1 MNFIKRG
8 LLSLW
13 AKKGR
18 TLLLCAVF
26 SAILIFVLAGLTIKS
41 AAEKATENAQNSL
54 GATVTL
60 AASREAMFGGGPN
73 ASTSTSSTTDSSTS
87 SSTDSTSERRRFNST
102 PIKVSDAEKIAKLDN
117 VKSYVLITSGTATA
131 GDGIEPI
138 TSSDSDT
145 TSTSSSTSDETQQG
159 QGPGGMGGNNGTMGG
174 GGMMKTGDFT
184 ITGVSAS
191 ADYSSFADG
200 TATLEKG
207 EALTA
212 DDAGTNH
219 VLIEETLAES
229 NNLSVGDTF
238 KLTDSDGENEVTV
251 TVKGIYSTT
260 QSASGIAAQ
269 VSMLNPVNTIYS
281 YYTLANT
288 LSGATDE
295 NTVDSAVYTLSE
307 PSKVTAFTKAAKKLI
322 DTDTYDLTTDDQLY
336 QSMLTPLKNV
346 SSFAKNIVI
355 LVAIAGIIILT
366 LIVMLMIRER
376 RYEIGVLL
384 SMGESHI
391 KMILQFFTEMFL
403 TMLVALVIAIF
414 TGNIVGNVVG
424 NQLLSQETTTS
435 TQTNNQDSN
444 NAQGNNQNG
453 RNNQPGNQTGG
464 PGRGGG
470 GQMGG
475 GFNNA
480 IQGSTEIDDLNI
492 TVQPKE
498 VAILAGLGLLISFF
512 SILLSSVGILRLN
525 PKKILIG

>member
-13 AKKGR
+13 AKNGR

-60 AASREAMFGGGPN
+60 AASREAMFGGGQKD
-73 ASTSTSSTTDSSTS
+73 TSTSDS
-87 SSTDSTSERRRFNST
+87 SSTDSTSERREFTST
-102 PIKVSDAEKIAKLDN
+102 PVKVSDAEKIAALDN
-117 VKSYVLITSGTATA
+117 VKSYVLVTSGTATA

-138 TSSDSDT
+138 TSSDT
-145 TSTSSSTSDETQQG
+145 TSSSSTSDSSQ
-159 QGPGGMGGNNGTMGG
+159 QGPGGMGGGDMGG
-174 GGMMKTGDFT
+174 NRQTGDFT
-184 ITGVSAS
+184 ITGVSS
-191 ADYSSFADG
+191 STDYSSFSDG
-200 TATLEKG
+200 TATLEDG

-212 DDAGTNH
+212 DDAGTNN

-229 NNLSVGDTF
+229 NDLSVGDTF

-260 QSASGIAAQ
+260 EFASGIAAQ
-269 VSMLNPVNTIYS
+269 VSMLTPVNTIYS

-288 LSGATDE
+288 LSGNTDE
-295 NTVDSAVYTLSE
+295 DTVDSAIYTLSE
-307 PSKVTAFTKAAKKLI
+307 PSKVTAFTKAAEKLI

-336 QSMLTPLKNV
+336 QSMITPLENV

-355 LVAIAGIIILT
+355 LVAVAGIIILT

-384 SMGESHI
+384 SMGESRA
-391 KMILQFFTEMFL
+391 KMIFQFFTEMFV
-403 TMLVALVIAIF
+403 TMLIALVIATF

-435 TQTNNQDSN
+435 QTDTQTQQD
-444 NAQGNNQNG
+444 GNNQ
-453 RNNQPGNQTGG
+453 QGNQNGG
-464 PGRGGG
+464 PGGGG
-470 GQMGG
+470 GGRMG
-475 GFNNA
+475 GFNTA
-480 IQGSTEIDDLNI
+480 VQGSTEIDDLNI

-498 VAILAGLGLLISFF
+498 VAILAGLGLVISFF
-512 SILLSSVGILRLN
+512 SILLSSFGILRLN

>member
-60 AASREAMFGGGPN
+60 AASREAMFGGGQN
-73 ASTSTSSTTDSSTS
+73 DTSTSDS
-87 SSTDSTSERRRFNST
+87 SSTDSTSERREFTST
-102 PIKVSDAEKIAKLDN
+102 PVKVSDAEKIAALDN
-117 VKSYVLITSGTATA
+117 VKSYVLVTSGTATA

-138 TSSDSDT
+138 TSSDT
-145 TSTSSSTSDETQQG
+145 TSSSSTADSSQ
-159 QGPGGMGGNNGTMGG
+159 QGPGGMGRGGMGG
-174 GGMMKTGDFT
+174 KMQTGDFT
-184 ITGVSAS
+184 ITGVSSS
-191 ADYSSFADG
+191 ADYSSFSDG
-200 TATLEKG
+200 TATLEDG

-212 DDAGTNH
+212 DDAGTNN

-229 NNLSVGDTF
+229 NDLSVGDTF

-260 QSASGIAAQ
+260 ESASGIAAQ

-288 LSGATDE
+288 LSGNTDE
-295 NTVDSAVYTLSE
+295 DTVDSAIYTLSE
-307 PSKVTAFTKAAKKLI
+307 PSKVTAFTKAAEKVI
-322 DTDTYDLTTDDQLY
+322 DTDTYDLTTNDQLY
-336 QSMLTPLKNV
+336 QSMITPLENV

-355 LVAIAGIIILT
+355 LVAVTGIIILT

-384 SMGESHI
+384 SMGESRA
-391 KMILQFFTEMFL
+391 KMIFQFFTEMFV
-403 TMLVALVIAIF
+403 TMLIALVIATF

-435 TQTNNQDSN
+435 QTDTQTQ
-444 NAQGNNQNG
+444 QGGNNQ
-453 RNNQPGNQTGG
+453 QGNQNGG
-464 PGRGGG
+464 PGGGGG

-475 GFNNA
+475 LNTA
-480 IQGSTEIDDLNI
+480 VQGSTEIDDLNI

-498 VAILAGLGLLISFF
+498 VAILAGLGLVISFF
-512 SILLSSVGILRLN
+512 SILLSSFGILRLN

>member
-60 AASREAMFGGGPN
+60 AASREAIFGGGQN
-73 ASTSTSSTTDSSTS
+73 DTSTSDS
-87 SSTDSTSERRRFNST
+87 SSTDSTSERREFTST
-102 PIKVSDAEKIAKLDN
+102 PVKVSDVEKIAGLDN
-117 VKSYVLITSGTATA
+117 VKSYVLVTSGTATA

-138 TSSDSDT
+138 TSSDT
-145 TSTSSSTSDETQQG
+145 TSSSSTADSSQ
-159 QGPGGMGGNNGTMGG
+159 QGPGGMGGGDMGG
-174 GGMMKTGDFT
+174 NRQTGDFT
-184 ITGVSAS
+184 ITGVSSS
-191 ADYSSFADG
+191 ADYSSFSDG
-200 TATLEKG
+200 TATLEDG

-212 DDAGTNH
+212 DDAGTNN

-229 NNLSVGDTF
+229 NDLSVGDTF

-260 QSASGIAAQ
+260 ESASGIAAQ

-288 LSGATDE
+288 LSGNTDE
-295 NTVDSAVYTLSE
+295 DTVDSAIYTLSE
-307 PSKVTAFTKAAKKLI
+307 PSKVTAFTKAAEKVI
-322 DTDTYDLTTDDQLY
+322 DTDTYDLTTNDQLY
-336 QSMLTPLKNV
+336 QSMITPLENV

-355 LVAIAGIIILT
+355 LVAVAGIIILT

-384 SMGESHI
+384 SMGESRA
-391 KMILQFFTEMFL
+391 KMIFQFFTEMFV
-403 TMLVALVIAIF
+403 TMLIALVIATF

-435 TQTNNQDSN
+435 QTDTQTQ
-444 NAQGNNQNG
+444 QGGNNQ
-453 RNNQPGNQTGG
+453 QGNQNGG
-464 PGRGGG
+464 PGGGGG

-475 GFNNA
+475 LNTA
-480 IQGSTEIDDLNI
+480 VQGSTEIDDLNI

-498 VAILAGLGLLISFF
+498 VAILAGLGLVISFF
-512 SILLSSVGILRLN
+512 SILLSSFGILRLN

>member
-60 AASREAMFGGGPN
+60 AASREAMFGGGQN
-73 ASTSTSSTTDSSTS
+73 DTSTSDS
-87 SSTDSTSERRRFNST
+87 SSTDSTSERREFTST
-102 PIKVSDAEKIAKLDN
+102 PVKVSDAEKIAALDN
-117 VKSYVLITSGTATA
+117 VKSYVLVTSGTATA

-138 TSSDSDT
+138 TSS
-145 TSTSSSTSDETQQG
+145 SSTSDSSQ
-159 QGPGGMGGNNGTMGG
+159 QGPGGMGGGDMGG
-174 GGMMKTGDFT
+174 NRQTGDFT
-184 ITGVSAS
+184 ITGVSSS
-191 ADYSSFADG
+191 ANYSSFSDG
-200 TATLEKG
+200 TATLEDG

-212 DDAGTNH
+212 DDAGTNN

-229 NNLSVGDTF
+229 NDLSVGDTF

-260 QSASGIAAQ
+260 ESASGIAAQ

-288 LSGATDE
+288 LSGNTDE
-295 NTVDSAVYTLSE
+295 DTVDSAIYTLSE
-307 PSKVTAFTKAAKKLI
+307 PSKVTAFTKAAEKVI

-336 QSMLTPLKNV
+336 QSMITPLENV

-355 LVAIAGIIILT
+355 LVAVAGIIILT

-384 SMGESHI
+384 SMGESRA
-391 KMILQFFTEMFL
+391 KMIFQFFTEMFV
-403 TMLVALVIAIF
+403 TMLIALVIATF

-435 TQTNNQDSN
+435 QTDTQTQQGANNQ
-444 NAQGNNQNG
+444 QGNQNG
-453 RNNQPGNQTGG
+453 G
-464 PGRGGG
+464 PGGGG
-470 GQMGG
+470 SGQMGG
-475 GFNNA
+475 FNTA
-480 IQGSTEIDDLNI
+480 VQGSTEIDDLNI

-498 VAILAGLGLLISFF
+498 VAILAGLGLVISFF
-512 SILLSSVGILRLN
+512 SILLSSFGILRLN
-525 PKKILIG
+525 PKKNLIG

>member
-60 AASREAMFGGGPN
+60 AASREAMFGGGQN
-73 ASTSTSSTTDSSTS
+73 DTSTSDS
-87 SSTDSTSERRRFNST
+87 SSTDSTSERREFTST
-102 PIKVSDAEKIAKLDN
+102 PVKVSDAEKIAALDN
-117 VKSYVLITSGTATA
+117 VKSYVLVTSGTATA

-138 TSSDSDT
+138 TSS
-145 TSTSSSTSDETQQG
+145 SSTSDSSQ
-159 QGPGGMGGNNGTMGG
+159 QGPGGMGGGDMGG
-174 GGMMKTGDFT
+174 NRQTGDFT
-184 ITGVSAS
+184 ITGVSSS
-191 ADYSSFADG
+191 ANYSSFSDG
-200 TATLEKG
+200 TATLEDG

-212 DDAGTNH
+212 DDAGTNN

-229 NNLSVGDTF
+229 NDLSVGDTF

-260 QSASGIAAQ
+260 ESASGIAAQ

-288 LSGATDE
+288 LSGNTDE
-295 NTVDSAVYTLSE
+295 DTVDSAIYTLSE
-307 PSKVTAFTKAAKKLI
+307 PSKVTAFTKAAEKLI

-336 QSMLTPLKNV
+336 QSMITPLENV

-355 LVAIAGIIILT
+355 LVAVAGIIILT

-384 SMGESHI
+384 SMGESRA
-391 KMILQFFTEMFL
+391 KMIFQFFTEMFV
-403 TMLVALVIAIF
+403 TMLIALVIATF

-424 NQLLSQETTTS
+424 NQILSQETTTS
-435 TQTNNQDSN
+435 QTDTQTQQGANNQ
-444 NAQGNNQNG
+444 QGNQNG
-453 RNNQPGNQTGG
+453 G
-464 PGRGGG
+464 PGGGG
-470 GQMGG
+470 SGQMGG
-475 GFNNA
+475 FNTA
-480 IQGSTEIDDLNI
+480 VQGSTEIDDLNI

-498 VAILAGLGLLISFF
+498 VAILAGLGLVISFF
-512 SILLSSVGILRLN
+512 SILLSSFGILRLN

>member
-60 AASREAMFGGGPN
+60 AASREAMFGGGQN
-73 ASTSTSSTTDSSTS
+73 DTSTSDS
-87 SSTDSTSERRRFNST
+87 SSTDSTSERREFTST
-102 PIKVSDAEKIAKLDN
+102 PVKVSDAEKIAALDN
-117 VKSYVLITSGTATA
+117 VKSYVLVTSGTATA
-131 GDGIEPI
+131 GDGVEPI
-138 TSSDSDT
+138 TSS
-145 TSTSSSTSDETQQG
+145 SSTSDSSQ
-159 QGPGGMGGNNGTMGG
+159 QGPGGMGGGDMGG
-174 GGMMKTGDFT
+174 NRQTGDFT
-184 ITGVSAS
+184 ITGVSSS
-191 ADYSSFADG
+191 ANYSSFSDG
-200 TATLEKG
+200 TATLEDG

-212 DDAGTNH
+212 DDAGTNN

-229 NNLSVGDTF
+229 NGLSVGDTF

-260 QSASGIAAQ
+260 ESASGIAAQ
-269 VSMLNPVNTIYS
+269 VNMLNPVNTIYS

-288 LSGATDE
+288 LSGNTDE
-295 NTVDSAVYTLSE
+295 DTVDSAIYTLSE
-307 PSKVTAFTKAAKKLI
+307 PSKVTAFTKAAEKLI

-336 QSMLTPLKNV
+336 QSMITPLENV

-355 LVAIAGIIILT
+355 LVAVAGIIILT

-384 SMGESHI
+384 SMGESRA
-391 KMILQFFTEMFL
+391 KMIFQFFTEMFV
-403 TMLVALVIAIF
+403 TMLIALVIATF

-435 TQTNNQDSN
+435 QTDTQTQQGANNQ
-444 NAQGNNQNG
+444 QGNQNG
-453 RNNQPGNQTGG
+453 G
-464 PGRGGG
+464 PGGGGG

-475 GFNNA
+475 FNTA
-480 IQGSTEIDDLNI
+480 VQGSTEIDDLNI

-498 VAILAGLGLLISFF
+498 VAILAGLGLVISFF
-512 SILLSSVGILRLN
+512 SILLSSFGILRLN

>member
-41 AAEKATENAQNSL
+41 AAEKATENAQNSW

-60 AASREAMFGGGPN
+60 AASREAMFGGGQN
-73 ASTSTSSTTDSSTS
+73 DTSTSDS
-87 SSTDSTSERRRFNST
+87 SSTDSTSERREFTST
-102 PIKVSDAEKIAKLDN
+102 PVKVSDAEKIAALDN
-117 VKSYVLITSGTATA
+117 VKSYVLVTSGTATA

-138 TSSDSDT
+138 TSSDT
-145 TSTSSSTSDETQQG
+145 TSSSSTSDSSQ
-159 QGPGGMGGNNGTMGG
+159 QGPGGMGGGDMGG
-174 GGMMKTGDFT
+174 NRQTGDFT
-184 ITGVSAS
+184 ITGVSSS
-191 ADYSSFADG
+191 ADYSSFSDG
-200 TATLEKG
+200 TATLEDG

-212 DDAGTNH
+212 DDAGTNN

-229 NNLSVGDTF
+229 NGLSVGDTF
-238 KLTDSDGENEVTV
+238 ELTDSDGENEVTV

-260 QSASGIAAQ
+260 ESASGIAAQ

-288 LSGATDE
+288 LSGNTDE
-295 NTVDSAVYTLSE
+295 DTVDSAIYTLSE
-307 PSKVTAFTKAAKKLI
+307 PSKVTAFTKAAEKLI

-336 QSMLTPLKNV
+336 QSMITPLENV

-355 LVAIAGIIILT
+355 LVAVAGIIILT

-384 SMGESHI
+384 SMGESRA
-391 KMILQFFTEMFL
+391 KMIFQFFTEMFV
-403 TMLVALVIAIF
+403 TMLIALVIATF

-435 TQTNNQDSN
+435 QTDNQTQQG
-444 NAQGNNQNG
+444 GNNQ
-453 RNNQPGNQTGG
+453 QGNQNGG
-464 PGRGGG
+464 PGGGGG

-475 GFNNA
+475 FNTA
-480 IQGSTEIDDLNI
+480 VQGSTEIDDLNI

-498 VAILAGLGLLISFF
+498 VAILAGLGLVISFF
-512 SILLSSVGILRLN
+512 SILLSSFGILRLN

>member
-41 AAEKATENAQNSL
+41 AAEKATENAQNSS

-60 AASREAMFGGGPN
+60 AASREAMFGGGQN
-73 ASTSTSSTTDSSTS
+73 DTSTSDS
-87 SSTDSTSERRRFNST
+87 SSTDSTSERREFTST
-102 PIKVSDAEKIAKLDN
+102 PVKVSDAEKIAALDN
-117 VKSYVLITSGTATA
+117 VKSYVLVTSGTATA

-138 TSSDSDT
+138 TSSDT
-145 TSTSSSTSDETQQG
+145 TSSSSTSDSSQ
-159 QGPGGMGGNNGTMGG
+159 QGPGGMGGGDMGG
-174 GGMMKTGDFT
+174 KMQTGDFT
-184 ITGVSAS
+184 ITGVSSS
-191 ADYSSFADG
+191 ADYSSFSDG
-200 TATLEKG
+200 TATLEDG

-212 DDAGTNH
+212 DDAGTNN

-229 NNLSVGDTF
+229 NGLSVGDTF

-260 QSASGIAAQ
+260 ESASGIAAQ

-288 LSGATDE
+288 LSGNTDE
-295 NTVDSAVYTLSE
+295 DTVDSAIYTLSE
-307 PSKVTAFTKAAKKLI
+307 PSKVTAFTKAAEKLI
-322 DTDTYDLTTDDQLY
+322 DTDTYDLTTNDQLY
-336 QSMLTPLKNV
+336 QSMITPLENV

-355 LVAIAGIIILT
+355 LVAVAGIIILT

-384 SMGESHI
+384 SMGESRA
-391 KMILQFFTEMFL
+391 KMIFQFFTEMFV
-403 TMLVALVIAIF
+403 TMLIALVIATF

-424 NQLLSQETTTS
+424 NQLLSQETTNKETKMVVLAVVAVAKWVAS
-435 TQTNNQDSN
+435 I
-444 NAQGNNQNG
+444 
-453 RNNQPGNQTGG
+453 QPYK
-464 PGRGGG
+464 
-470 GQMGG
+470 
-475 GFNNA
+475 
-480 IQGSTEIDDLNI
+480 
-492 TVQPKE
+492 VQLK
-498 VAILAGLGLLISFF
+498 LMT
-512 SILLSSVGILRLN
+512 
-525 PKKILIG
+525 

>member
-60 AASREAMFGGGPN
+60 AASREAMFGGGQN
-73 ASTSTSSTTDSSTS
+73 DTSTSDS
-87 SSTDSTSERRRFNST
+87 SSTDSTSERREFTST
-102 PIKVSDAEKIAKLDN
+102 PVKVSDAEKIAALDN
-117 VKSYVLITSGTATA
+117 VKSYVLVTSGTATA

-138 TSSDSDT
+138 TSSDT
-145 TSTSSSTSDETQQG
+145 TSSSSTSDSSQ
-159 QGPGGMGGNNGTMGG
+159 QGPGGMGGGMGG
-174 GGMMKTGDFT
+174 KMQTGDFT
-184 ITGVSAS
+184 ITGVSSS
-191 ADYSSFADG
+191 ADYSSFSDG
-200 TATLEKG
+200 TATLGDG

-212 DDAGTNH
+212 DDAGTNN

-229 NNLSVGDTF
+229 NGLSVGDTF

-260 QSASGIAAQ
+260 ESASGIAAQ
-269 VSMLNPVNTIYS
+269 VNMLNPVNTIYS

-288 LSGATDE
+288 LSGNTDE
-295 NTVDSAVYTLSE
+295 DTVDSAIYTLSE
-307 PSKVTAFTKAAKKLI
+307 PSKVTAFTKAAEKLI

-336 QSMLTPLKNV
+336 QSMITPLENV

-355 LVAIAGIIILT
+355 LVAVAGIIILT

-384 SMGESHI
+384 SMGESRA
-391 KMILQFFTEMFL
+391 KMIFQFFTEMFV
-403 TMLVALVIAIF
+403 TMLIALVIATF

-435 TQTNNQDSN
+435 QTDTQTQQGANNQ
-444 NAQGNNQNG
+444 QGN
-453 RNNQPGNQTGG
+453 
-464 PGRGGG
+464 
-470 GQMGG
+470 
-475 GFNNA
+475 
-480 IQGSTEIDDLNI
+480 
-492 TVQPKE
+492 
-498 VAILAGLGLLISFF
+498 
-512 SILLSSVGILRLN
+512 
-525 PKKILIG
+525 

>member
-60 AASREAMFGGGPN
+60 AASREAMFGGGQN
-73 ASTSTSSTTDSSTS
+73 DTSTSDS
-87 SSTDSTSERRRFNST
+87 SSTDSTSERREFTST
-102 PIKVSDAEKIAKLDN
+102 PVKVSDAEKIAALDN
-117 VKSYVLITSGTATA
+117 VKSYVLVTSGTATA

-138 TSSDSDT
+138 TSS
-145 TSTSSSTSDETQQG
+145 SSTSDSSQ
-159 QGPGGMGGNNGTMGG
+159 QGPGGMGGGMGG
-174 GGMMKTGDFT
+174 KMQTGDFT
-184 ITGVSAS
+184 ITGVSSS
-191 ADYSSFADG
+191 ADYSSFSDG
-200 TATLEKG
+200 TATLGDG

-212 DDAGTNH
+212 DDAGTNN

-229 NNLSVGDTF
+229 NDLSVGDTF

-260 QSASGIAAQ
+260 ESASGIAAQ

-288 LSGATDE
+288 LSGNTDE
-295 NTVDSAVYTLSE
+295 DTVDSAIYTLSE
-307 PSKVTAFTKAAKKLI
+307 PSKVTAFTKAAEKVI

-336 QSMLTPLKNV
+336 QSMITPLENV

-355 LVAIAGIIILT
+355 LVAVAGIIILT

-384 SMGESHI
+384 SMGESRA
-391 KMILQFFTEMFL
+391 KMIFQFFTEMFV
-403 TMLVALVIAIF
+403 TMLIALVIATF
-414 TGNIVGNVVG
+414 TGNIAGNVVG

-435 TQTNNQDSN
+435 QTDTQTQ
-444 NAQGNNQNG
+444 QGGNNQ
-453 RNNQPGNQTGG
+453 QGNQNGG
-464 PGRGGG
+464 PGGS

-475 GFNNA
+475 FNTA
-480 IQGSTEIDDLNI
+480 VQGSTEIDDLNI

-498 VAILAGLGLLISFF
+498 VAILAGLGLVISFF
-512 SILLSSVGILRLN
+512 SILLSSFGILRLN

>member
-60 AASREAMFGGGPN
+60 AASREAMFGGGQN
-73 ASTSTSSTTDSSTS
+73 DTSTSDS
-87 SSTDSTSERRRFNST
+87 SSTDSTSERREFTST
-102 PIKVSDAEKIAKLDN
+102 PVKVSDAEKIAALDN
-117 VKSYVLITSGTATA
+117 VKSYVLVTSGTATA

-138 TSSDSDT
+138 TSSDT
-145 TSTSSSTSDETQQG
+145 TSSSSTSDSSQ
-159 QGPGGMGGNNGTMGG
+159 QGPGGMGGGDMGG
-174 GGMMKTGDFT
+174 NRQTGDFT
-184 ITGVSAS
+184 ITGVSSS
-191 ADYSSFADG
+191 ADYSSFSDG
-200 TATLEKG
+200 TATLEDG

-212 DDAGTNH
+212 DDAGTNN

-229 NNLSVGDTF
+229 NGLSVGDTF
-238 KLTDSDGENEVTV
+238 ELTDSDGENEVTV

-260 QSASGIAAQ
+260 ESASGIAAQ

-288 LSGATDE
+288 LSGNTDE
-295 NTVDSAVYTLSE
+295 DTVDSAIYTLSE
-307 PSKVTAFTKAAKKLI
+307 PSKVTAFTKAAEKLI

-336 QSMLTPLKNV
+336 QSMITPLENV

-355 LVAIAGIIILT
+355 LVAVAGIIILT

-384 SMGESHI
+384 SMGESRA
-391 KMILQFFTEMFL
+391 KMIFQFFTEMFV
-403 TMLVALVIAIF
+403 TMLIALVIATF

-435 TQTNNQDSN
+435 QTDNQTQQG
-444 NAQGNNQNG
+444 GNNQ
-453 RNNQPGNQTGG
+453 QGNQNGG
-464 PGRGGG
+464 PGGGGG

-475 GFNNA
+475 FNTA
-480 IQGSTEIDDLNI
+480 VQGSTEIDDLNI

-498 VAILAGLGLLISFF
+498 VAILAGLGLVISFF
-512 SILLSSVGILRLN
+512 SILLSSFGILRLN

>member
-60 AASREAMFGGGPN
+60 AASREAMFGGGQN
-73 ASTSTSSTTDSSTS
+73 DTSTSDS
-87 SSTDSTSERRRFNST
+87 SSTDSTSERREFTST
-102 PIKVSDAEKIAKLDN
+102 PVKVSDAEKIAALDN
-117 VKSYVLITSGTATA
+117 VKSYVLVTSGTATA

-138 TSSDSDT
+138 TSS
-145 TSTSSSTSDETQQG
+145 SSTSDSSQ
-159 QGPGGMGGNNGTMGG
+159 QGPGGMGGGDMGG
-174 GGMMKTGDFT
+174 NRQTGDFT
-184 ITGVSAS
+184 ITGVSSS
-191 ADYSSFADG
+191 ANYSSFSDG
-200 TATLEKG
+200 TATLEDG

-212 DDAGTNH
+212 DDAGTNN

-229 NNLSVGDTF
+229 NDLSVGDTF

-260 QSASGIAAQ
+260 ESASGIAAQ

-288 LSGATDE
+288 LSGNTDE
-295 NTVDSAVYTLSE
+295 DTVDSAIYTLSE
-307 PSKVTAFTKAAKKLI
+307 PSKVTAFTKAAEKLI

-336 QSMLTPLKNV
+336 QSMITPLENV

-355 LVAIAGIIILT
+355 LVAVAGIIILT

-384 SMGESHI
+384 SMGESRA
-391 KMILQFFTEMFL
+391 KMIFQFFTEMFV
-403 TMLVALVIAIF
+403 TMLIALVIATF

-424 NQLLSQETTTS
+424 NQILSQETTTS
-435 TQTNNQDSN
+435 QTDTQTQ
-444 NAQGNNQNG
+444 QGGNNQ
-453 RNNQPGNQTGG
+453 QGNQNGG
-464 PGRGGG
+464 PGGG

-475 GFNNA
+475 FNTA
-480 IQGSTEIDDLNI
+480 VQGSTEIDDLNI

-498 VAILAGLGLLISFF
+498 VAILAGLELVISFF
-512 SILLSSVGILRLN
+512 SILLSSFGILRLN

>member
-1 MNFIKRG
+1 MNFIKHG

-60 AASREAMFGGGPN
+60 AASREAIFGGGQN
-73 ASTSTSSTTDSSTS
+73 DTSTSDS
-87 SSTDSTSERRRFNST
+87 SSTDSTSERREFTST
-102 PIKVSDAEKIAKLDN
+102 PVKVSDAEKIAALDN
-117 VKSYVLITSGTATA
+117 VKSYVLVTSGTATA

-138 TSSDSDT
+138 TSSDT
-145 TSTSSSTSDETQQG
+145 TSSLSTADSSQ
-159 QGPGGMGGNNGTMGG
+159 QGPGGMGGGMGG
-174 GGMMKTGDFT
+174 NMQTGDFT
-184 ITGVSAS
+184 ITGVSSS
-191 ADYSSFADG
+191 ANYSSFSDG
-200 TATLEKG
+200 TATLEDG

-212 DDAGTNH
+212 DDAGTNN

-229 NNLSVGDTF
+229 NGLSVGDTF

-260 QSASGIAAQ
+260 ESASGIAAQ

-288 LSGATDE
+288 LSGNTDE
-295 NTVDSAVYTLSE
+295 DTVDSAIYTLSE
-307 PSKVTAFTKAAKKLI
+307 PSKVTAFTKAAEKVI

-336 QSMLTPLKNV
+336 QSMITPLENV

-355 LVAIAGIIILT
+355 LVAVAGIIILT

-384 SMGESHI
+384 SMGESRA
-391 KMILQFFTEMFL
+391 KMIFQFFTEMFV
-403 TMLVALVIAIF
+403 TMLIALVIATF

-435 TQTNNQDSN
+435 QTDTQTQQGANNQ
-444 NAQGNNQNG
+444 QGNQNG
-453 RNNQPGNQTGG
+453 G
-464 PGRGGG
+464 PGGG

-475 GFNNA
+475 FNTA
-480 IQGSTEIDDLNI
+480 VQGSTEIDDLNI

-498 VAILAGLGLLISFF
+498 VAILAGLGLVISFF
-512 SILLSSVGILRLN
+512 SILLSSFGILRLN

>member
-60 AASREAMFGGGPN
+60 AASREAMFGGGQN
-73 ASTSTSSTTDSSTS
+73 DTSTSDS
-87 SSTDSTSERRRFNST
+87 SSTDSTSERREFTST
-102 PIKVSDAEKIAKLDN
+102 PVKVSDAEKIAALDN
-117 VKSYVLITSGTATA
+117 VKSYVLVTSGTATA

-138 TSSDSDT
+138 TSS
-145 TSTSSSTSDETQQG
+145 SSTSDSSQ
-159 QGPGGMGGNNGTMGG
+159 QGPGGMGGGMGG
-174 GGMMKTGDFT
+174 KMQTGDFT
-184 ITGVSAS
+184 ITGVSSS
-191 ADYSSFADG
+191 ADYSSFSDG
-200 TATLEKG
+200 TATLGDG

-212 DDAGTNH
+212 DDAGTNN

-229 NNLSVGDTF
+229 NDLSVGDTF

-260 QSASGIAAQ
+260 ESASGIAAQ

-288 LSGATDE
+288 LSGNTDE
-295 NTVDSAVYTLSE
+295 DTVDSAIYTLSE
-307 PSKVTAFTKAAKKLI
+307 PSKVTAFTKAAEKLI

-336 QSMLTPLKNV
+336 QSMITPLENV

-355 LVAIAGIIILT
+355 LVAVAGIIILT

-384 SMGESHI
+384 SMGESRA
-391 KMILQFFTEMFL
+391 KMIFQFFTEMFV
-403 TMLVALVIAIF
+403 TMLIALVIATF

-435 TQTNNQDSN
+435 QTDTQTQQGANNQ
-444 NAQGNNQNG
+444 QGNQNG
-453 RNNQPGNQTGG
+453 G
-464 PGRGGG
+464 PGGG

-475 GFNNA
+475 FNTA
-480 IQGSTEIDDLNI
+480 VQGSTEIDDLNI

-498 VAILAGLGLLISFF
+498 VAILAGLGLVISFF
-512 SILLSSVGILRLN
+512 SILLSSFGILRLN

>member
-60 AASREAMFGGGPN
+60 AASREAMFGGGQN
-73 ASTSTSSTTDSSTS
+73 DTSTSDS
-87 SSTDSTSERRRFNST
+87 SSTDSTSERREFTST
-102 PIKVSDAEKIAKLDN
+102 PVKVSDAEKIAALDN
-117 VKSYVLITSGTATA
+117 VKSYVLVTSGTATA

-138 TSSDSDT
+138 TSSDT
-145 TSTSSSTSDETQQG
+145 TSSSSTSDSSQ
-159 QGPGGMGGNNGTMGG
+159 QGPGGMGGGDMGG
-174 GGMMKTGDFT
+174 KMQTGDFT
-184 ITGVSAS
+184 ITGVSSS
-191 ADYSSFADG
+191 ANYSSFSDG
-200 TATLEKG
+200 TATLEDG

-212 DDAGTNH
+212 DDAGTNN

-229 NNLSVGDTF
+229 NDLSVGDTF

-260 QSASGIAAQ
+260 ESASGIAAQ

-288 LSGATDE
+288 LSGNTDE
-295 NTVDSAVYTLSE
+295 DTVDSAIYTLSE
-307 PSKVTAFTKAAKKLI
+307 PSKVTAFTKAAEKVI

-336 QSMLTPLKNV
+336 QSMITPLENV

-355 LVAIAGIIILT
+355 LVAVAGIIILT

-384 SMGESHI
+384 SMGESRA
-391 KMILQFFTEMFL
+391 KMIFQFFTEIFV
-403 TMLVALVIAIF
+403 TMLIALVIATF

-435 TQTNNQDSN
+435 QTDTQTQQGANNQ
-444 NAQGNNQNG
+444 QGNQNG
-453 RNNQPGNQTGG
+453 G
-464 PGRGGG
+464 PGGGGG

-475 GFNNA
+475 FNTA
-480 IQGSTEIDDLNI
+480 VQGSTEIDDLNI

-498 VAILAGLGLLISFF
+498 VAILAGLGLVISFF
-512 SILLSSVGILRLN
+512 SILLSSFGILRLN

>member
-60 AASREAMFGGGPN
+60 AASREAMFGGGQN
-73 ASTSTSSTTDSSTS
+73 DTSTSDS
-87 SSTDSTSERRRFNST
+87 SSTDSTSERREFTST
-102 PIKVSDAEKIAKLDN
+102 PVKVSDAEKIAALDN
-117 VKSYVLITSGTATA
+117 VKSYVLVTSGTATA

-138 TSSDSDT
+138 TSSDT
-145 TSTSSSTSDETQQG
+145 TSSSSTADSSQ
-159 QGPGGMGGNNGTMGG
+159 QGPGGMGRGGMGG
-174 GGMMKTGDFT
+174 KRQTGDFT
-184 ITGVSAS
+184 ITGVSSS
-191 ADYSSFADG
+191 ADYSSFSDG
-200 TATLEKG
+200 TATLEDG

-212 DDAGTNH
+212 DDAGTNN

-229 NNLSVGDTF
+229 NDLSVGDTF

-260 QSASGIAAQ
+260 ESASGIAAQ

-288 LSGATDE
+288 LSGNTDE
-295 NTVDSAVYTLSE
+295 DTVDSAIYTLSE
-307 PSKVTAFTKAAKKLI
+307 PSKVTAFTKAAEKVI

-336 QSMLTPLKNV
+336 QSMITPLENV

-355 LVAIAGIIILT
+355 LVAVAGIIILT

-384 SMGESHI
+384 SMGESRA
-391 KMILQFFTEMFL
+391 KMIFQFFTEMFV
-403 TMLVALVIAIF
+403 TMLIALVIATF

-435 TQTNNQDSN
+435 QTDTQTQ
-444 NAQGNNQNG
+444 QGGNNQ
-453 RNNQPGNQTGG
+453 QGNQNGG
-464 PGRGGG
+464 PGGG

-475 GFNNA
+475 FNTA
-480 IQGSTEIDDLNI
+480 VQGSTEIDDLNI

-498 VAILAGLGLLISFF
+498 VAILAGLGIVISFF
-512 SILLSSVGILRLN
+512 SILLSSFGILRLN

>member
-60 AASREAMFGGGPN
+60 AASREAMFGGGQKD
-73 ASTSTSSTTDSSTS
+73 TSTSDS
-87 SSTDSTSERRRFNST
+87 SSTDSTSERREFTST
-102 PIKVSDAEKIAKLDN
+102 PVKVSDAEKIAALDN
-117 VKSYVLITSGTATA
+117 VKSYVLVTSGTATA

-138 TSSDSDT
+138 TSSDT
-145 TSTSSSTSDETQQG
+145 TSSSSTSDSSQ
-159 QGPGGMGGNNGTMGG
+159 QGPGGMGGGDMGG
-174 GGMMKTGDFT
+174 NRQTGDFT
-184 ITGVSAS
+184 ITGVSS
-191 ADYSSFADG
+191 STDYSSFSDG
-200 TATLEKG
+200 TATLEDG

-212 DDAGTNH
+212 DDAGTNN

-229 NNLSVGDTF
+229 NDLSVGDTF

-260 QSASGIAAQ
+260 EFASGIAAQ

-288 LSGATDE
+288 LSGNTDE
-295 NTVDSAVYTLSE
+295 DTVDSAIYTLSE
-307 PSKVTAFTKAAKKLI
+307 PSKVTAFTKAAEKLI

-336 QSMLTPLKNV
+336 QSMITPLENV

-355 LVAIAGIIILT
+355 LVAVAGIIILT

-384 SMGESHI
+384 SMGESRA
-391 KMILQFFTEMFL
+391 KMIFQFFTEMFV
-403 TMLVALVIAIF
+403 TMLIALVIATF

-435 TQTNNQDSN
+435 QTDTQTQQD
-444 NAQGNNQNG
+444 GNNQ
-453 RNNQPGNQTGG
+453 QGNQNGG
-464 PGRGGG
+464 PGGGG
-470 GQMGG
+470 GGRMG
-475 GFNNA
+475 GFNTA
-480 IQGSTEIDDLNI
+480 VQGSTEIDDLNI

-498 VAILAGLGLLISFF
+498 VAILAGLGLVISFF
-512 SILLSSVGILRLN
+512 SILLSSFGILRLN

>member
-60 AASREAMFGGGPN
+60 AASREAIFGGGQN
-73 ASTSTSSTTDSSTS
+73 DTSTSDS
-87 SSTDSTSERRRFNST
+87 SSTDSTSERREFTST
-102 PIKVSDAEKIAKLDN
+102 PVKVSDVEKIAGLDN
-117 VKSYVLITSGTATA
+117 VKSYVLVTSGTATA

-138 TSSDSDT
+138 TSSDT
-145 TSTSSSTSDETQQG
+145 TSSSSTADSSQ
-159 QGPGGMGGNNGTMGG
+159 QGPGGMGGGDMGG
-174 GGMMKTGDFT
+174 NRQTGDFT
-184 ITGVSAS
+184 ITGVSSS
-191 ADYSSFADG
+191 ADYSSFSDG
-200 TATLEKG
+200 TATLEDG

-212 DDAGTNH
+212 DDAGTNN

-229 NNLSVGDTF
+229 NDLSVGDTF

-260 QSASGIAAQ
+260 ESASGIAAQ

-288 LSGATDE
+288 LSGNTDE
-295 NTVDSAVYTLSE
+295 DTVDSAIYTLSE
-307 PSKVTAFTKAAKKLI
+307 PSKVTAFTKAAEKVI
-322 DTDTYDLTTDDQLY
+322 DTDTYDLTTNDQLY
-336 QSMLTPLKNV
+336 QSMITPLENV

-355 LVAIAGIIILT
+355 LVAVAGIIILT

-384 SMGESHI
+384 SMGESRA
-391 KMILQFFTEMFL
+391 KMIFQFFTEMFV
-403 TMLVALVIAIF
+403 TMLIALVIATF

-435 TQTNNQDSN
+435 QTDTQTQ
-444 NAQGNNQNG
+444 QGGNNQ
-453 RNNQPGNQTGG
+453 QGNQNGG
-464 PGRGGG
+464 PGGGGG

-475 GFNNA
+475 FNTA
-480 IQGSTEIDDLNI
+480 VQGSTEIDDLNI

-498 VAILAGLGLLISFF
+498 VAILAGLGLVISFF
-512 SILLSSVGILRLN
+512 SILLSSFGILRLN

>member
-60 AASREAMFGGGPN
+60 AASREAMFGGGQN
-73 ASTSTSSTTDSSTS
+73 DTSTSDS
-87 SSTDSTSERRRFNST
+87 SSTDSKSERREFTST
-102 PIKVSDAEKIAKLDN
+102 PVKVSDAEKIAALDN
-117 VKSYVLITSGTATA
+117 VKSYVLVTSGTATA

-138 TSSDSDT
+138 TSSDT
-145 TSTSSSTSDETQQG
+145 TSSSSTSDSSQ
-159 QGPGGMGGNNGTMGG
+159 QGPGGMGGGDMGG
-174 GGMMKTGDFT
+174 NMQTGDFT
-184 ITGVSAS
+184 ITGVSSS
-191 ADYSSFADG
+191 ANYSSFSDG
-200 TATLEKG
+200 TATLEDG
-207 EALTA
+207 ESLTA
-212 DDAGTNH
+212 DDAGTNN

-229 NNLSVGDTF
+229 NDLSVGDTF

-260 QSASGIAAQ
+260 ESASGIAAQ

-288 LSGATDE
+288 LSGNTDE
-295 NTVDSAVYTLSE
+295 DTVDSAIYTLSE
-307 PSKVTAFTKAAKKLI
+307 PSKVTAFTEAAEKLI

-336 QSMLTPLKNV
+336 QSMITPLENV

-355 LVAIAGIIILT
+355 LVAVAGIIILT

-384 SMGESHI
+384 SMGESRA
-391 KMILQFFTEMFL
+391 KMIFQFFTEMFV
-403 TMLVALVIAIF
+403 TMLIALVIATF

-435 TQTNNQDSN
+435 QTDTQTQ
-444 NAQGNNQNG
+444 QGGNNQ
-453 RNNQPGNQTGG
+453 QGNQNGV
-464 PGRGGG
+464 PGG

-475 GFNNA
+475 FNTA
-480 IQGSTEIDDLNI
+480 VQGSTEIDDLNI

-498 VAILAGLGLLISFF
+498 VAILAGLGLVISFF
-512 SILLSSVGILRLN
+512 SILLSSFGILRLN